1 MLKSFSFAVA
11 GILEFFLSGRNARIH
26 LCAAIA
32 VIITGFV
39 FHLSSLEW
47 IVVIIMITLVLVA
60 EMVNTSIESLCNLV
74 QPEIHDQVR
83 IIKDIAAGAV
93 LVTSIG
99 SVVTAAIIF
108 IPKIM
113 P

>member
-26 LCAAIA
+26 LCAAIS

-47 IVVIIMITLVLVA
+47 IVIIIMITSVLVA

-108 IPKIM
+108 IPKIL